1 MTETIGRKY
10 SITGIVQGVGFRP
23 FVYAQAVQNHL
34 TGWVRNTS
42 SGVEIEINGDAQA
55 VQAFSD
61 ALRYDPP
68 PLARI
73 DMISDSPCQ
82 PNGYTQF
89 EIIASHPR
97 PGEFMP
103 ISPDV
108 TLCEDCAAELRN
120 PDDRRYRY
128 PFINC
133 TNCGPRFTIIKDT
146 PYDRPKTTMAGF
158 AMCPNCHS
166 EYEDPLDRRFH
177 AQPTACP
184 VCGPQVW
191 FEANGQVLSR
201 KEDALQTARTWI
213 QEGKI
218 LAIKGL
224 GGYHLACDAANPSAV
239 AELRNR
245 KKRSDK
251 PFALMSFDIEHIQRH
266 CQITAEEEN
275 ILTSRQHPIVILQQ
289 LADSS
294 VVEEVAPKQ
303 KTLGFMLPYTPLH
316 LLLLEPAPGYPDV
329 LVMTSGNLS
338 EEPIAYIDEDAMQR
352 LSPIADG
359 FLLHDRPIHMRVD
372 DSVVRVFMTGPQI
385 LRRARGFAPNPIQ
398 LPESLPHILAAGA
411 ELKNTFCLSRDKY
424 AFLSHHIGDLE
435 NYETLLSFEKGIKHY
450 ENLFR
455 ITPQA
460 IAVDMH
466 PNYLAT
472 RYGNQR
478 ASEESLPLIKVQH
491 HHAHLAACLA
501 DNGWTSD
508 EPVIGLIYDGT
519 GYGTDGTIWGGE
531 ILLGGYADYRR
542 MYHLATT
549 PLAGGDISVRKPARM
564 ALAQLWQAGLDWDI
578 DLAPVR
584 ALCPQERS
592 LLRAQLENHINTPLT
607 SSMGRLFDAAASLA
621 GIRQEVNYE
630 GQAAIEFEALADP
643 DETRAYPFSIEGN
656 KISTTPLWQAMLTDI
671 QENIPPA
678 NISARFHNGIA
689 ALSHQ
694 LCVAIRADTGYN
706 TVALSGGVWQNQ
718 LLLEKTVPLLADNG
732 FNILLHRQVPTNDGG
747 LSLGQLMI
755 AAHAVSANGARPS
768 SQQIMINE

>member
-1 MTETIGRKY
+1 MTKMIGRKY

-42 SGVEIEINGDAQA
+42 SGVEIEINGTAQA

-61 ALRYDPP
+61 ALRHAPP
-68 PLARI
+68 PLSRI
-73 DMISDSPCQ
+73 DKISESPCQ
-82 PNGYTQF
+82 PDGYTQF
-89 EIIASHPR
+89 DIIASQPR
-97 PGEFMP
+97 PGDFIP

-108 TLCEDCAAELRN
+108 TLCEDCAAELFD
-120 PDDRRYRY
+120 PADRRFRY

-146 PYDRPKTTMAGF
+146 PYDRPQTTMAGF
-158 AMCPNCHS
+158 TMCPDCQS
-166 EYEDPLDRRFH
+166 EYENPLDRRFH

-184 VCGPQVW
+184 VCGPQIW
-191 FEANGQVLSR
+191 FEANGEILSR
-201 KEDALQTARTWI
+201 KEDALQTARVWL
-213 QEGKI
+213 QQGRI

-224 GGYHLACDAANPSAV
+224 GGYHLACDASSPEAV
-239 AELRNR
+239 TELRSR

-251 PFALMSFDIEHIQRH
+251 PFALMSYDLAHIQRH
-266 CQITAEEEN
+266 CRITTDEEQL
-275 ILTSRQHPIVILQQ
+275 LTSRQHPIVILNR
-289 LADSS
+289 LPDSS
-294 VVEEVAPKQ
+294 VVEAVAPQQ

-316 LLLLEPAPGYPDV
+316 LLLLEPAPGFPDV

-338 EEPIAYIDEDAMQR
+338 EEPIAFLDEDAMQR

-372 DSVVRVFMTGPQI
+372 DSVARVFTTGPQI
-385 LRRARGFAPNPIQ
+385 LRRARGYAPDPVQ
-398 LPESLPHILAAGA
+398 LPESLPPILAAGA

-455 ITPQA
+455 ITPQT

-472 RYGNQR
+472 RYGIQHAN
-478 ASEESLPLIKVQH
+478 EEGLHLVRVQH

-508 EPVIGLIYDGT
+508 KSVIGLIYDGT
-519 GYGTDGTIWGGE
+519 GYGPDGTIWGGE
-531 ILLGGYADYRR
+531 ILLGGYADYQRI
-542 MYHLATT
+542 YHLATA
-549 PLAGGDISVRKPARM
+549 PLPGGDISVRKPARM
-564 ALAQLWQAGLDWDI
+564 ALAHLWQSGLDWDL
-578 DLAPVR
+578 DLAPVQT
-584 ALCPQERS
+584 LCSQERS
-592 LLRAQLENHINTPLT
+592 LLRSQLENHINTPLT
-607 SSMGRLFDAAASLA
+607 TSMGRLFDAAAALA
-621 GIRQEVNYE
+621 GVRQEVNYE

-643 DETRAYPFSIEGN
+643 DETGTYPFQVEEDSI
-656 KISTTPLWQAMLTDI
+656 SSTPLWQAMLTDI
-671 QENIPPA
+671 QANTPPA
-678 NISARFHNGIA
+678 ILSARFHNGVA

-694 LCVAIRADTGYN
+694 LCMAIRTETGCN

-718 LLLEKTVPLLADNG
+718 YLLDRTISLLTDSN
-732 FNILLHRQVPTNDGG
+732 FNILLHKQVPTNDGG
-747 LSLGQLMI
+747 LALGQLLI
-755 AAHAVSANGARPS
+755 AAH
-768 SQQIMINE
+768 QIVFE

>member
-10 SITGIVQGVGFRP
+10 RIKGIVQGVGFRP

-42 SGVEIEINGDAQA
+42 SGVEIELNGSARA

-61 ALRYDPP
+61 SLRNSPP

-73 DMISDSPCQ
+73 DNIIESPCQ
-82 PNGYTQF
+82 PDGYTQF
-89 EIIASHPR
+89 EIIVSQPR
-97 PGEFMP
+97 PDDFMP

-108 TLCEDCAAELRN
+108 TLCEDCITELFN
-120 PDDRRYRY
+120 PADRRYRY

-158 AMCPNCHS
+158 SMCPDCQS

-184 VCGPQVW
+184 VCGPQIR
-191 FEANGQVLSR
+191 FEVGGEVLGR
-201 KEDALQTARTWI
+201 KENALQTARTWL

-224 GGYHLACDAANPSAV
+224 GGYHLACDASNPKAV
-239 AELRNR
+239 VELRNR

-251 PFALMSFDIEHIQRH
+251 PFALMAYDLERIQRH
-266 CQITAEEEN
+266 CQITADEEQL
-275 ILTSRQHPIVILQQ
+275 LTSRQHPIVILNR
-289 LADSS
+289 LEESS
-294 VVEEVAPKQ
+294 VVEAVAPKQ
-303 KTLGFMLPYTPLH
+303 KSLGFMLPYTPLH
-316 LLLLEPAPGYPDV
+316 LLLLEPAPGFPNV

-338 EEPIAYIDEDAMQR
+338 EEPIAYMDEDAMQR

-359 FLLHDRPIHMRVD
+359 FLLHNRPIHMRVD
-372 DSVVRVFMTGPQI
+372 DSVARVFTTGPQI
-385 LRRARGFAPNPIQ
+385 LRRARGYAPDPIQ
-398 LPESLPHILAAGA
+398 LTESLPTILATGA
-411 ELKNTFCLSRDKY
+411 ELKNTFCLSREQY

-435 NYETLLSFEKGIKHY
+435 NYETLLSFENGIKHY

-455 ITPQA
+455 ITPKM

-466 PNYLAT
+466 PNYFAT
-472 RYGNQR
+472 RYGIQR
-478 ASEESLPLIKVQH
+478 AQEESLPLVKVQH

-531 ILLGGYADYRR
+531 ILLGGYEDYERK
-542 MYHLATT
+542 YHLDTA
-549 PLAGGDISVRKPARM
+549 PLAGGDLSVRKPARM
-564 ALAQLWQAGLDWDI
+564 ALAQLWQAGLDWDF
-578 DLAPVR
+578 DLAPVQ

-592 LLRAQLENHINTPLT
+592 LLRAQLEKNINTPLT
-607 SSMGRLFDAAASLA
+607 SSMGRLFDAAAALA
-621 GIRQEVNYE
+621 GVRQEVNYE
-630 GQAAIEFEALADP
+630 GQAAIEFEALVDP
-643 DETRAYPFSIEGN
+643 EENRAYPLSLEED
-656 KISTTPLWQAMLTDI
+656 KISTAPLWQAMLADIHTDTPSAI
-671 QENIPPA
+671 
-678 NISARFHNGIA
+678 ISARFHNGVA
-689 ALSHQ
+689 AMSHQ
-694 LCVAIRADTGYN
+694 LCVTIRNQTNCN
-706 TVALSGGVWQNQ
+706 TVALSGGVWQNNY
-718 LLLEKTVPLLADNG
+718 LLKKTVSLLQGANFD
-732 FNILLHRQVPTNDGG
+732 ILLHKQVPTNDGG
-747 LSLGQLMI
+747 LALGQLMI
-755 AAHAVSANGARPS
+755 AAHSDNRKL
-768 SQQIMINE
+768 

>member
-42 SGVEIEINGDAQA
+42 SGVEIVINGAAQS
-55 VQAFSD
+55 VQAFSA
-61 ALRYDPP
+61 ALRNDPP

-73 DMISDSPCQ
+73 DTITESPSQPDS
-82 PNGYTQF
+82 YTQF
-89 EIIASHPR
+89 EIIASQPR
-97 PGEFMP
+97 PGEFIP

-108 TLCEDCAAELRN
+108 TLCEDCAAEMVN

-146 PYDRPKTTMAGF
+146 PYDRPKTTMASF
-158 AMCPNCHS
+158 TMCPDCQS
-166 EYEDPLDRRFH
+166 EYENPLDRRFH

-184 VCGPQVW
+184 VCGPQIW
-191 FEANGQVLSR
+191 FEANGQVLSH
-201 KEDALQTARTWI
+201 KEEALQTARTWLK
-213 QEGKI
+213 EGKI

-224 GGYHLACDAANPSAV
+224 GGYHLACDASNPKAV

-251 PFALMSFDIEHIQRH
+251 PFALMAFDVSHIQHH
-266 CQITAEEEN
+266 CRVSTAEN
-275 ILTSRQHPIVILQQ
+275 QLLVSRQHPIVILER
-289 LADSS
+289 LPGSTI
-294 VVEEVAPKQ
+294 VETVAPKQ

-316 LLLLEPAPGYPDV
+316 LLLLEPAPGFPDAM
-329 LVMTSGNLS
+329 VMTSGNLS
-338 EEPIAYIDEDAMQR
+338 EEPIAYMDEDAMQR

-372 DSVVRVFMTGPQI
+372 DSVARVFATGPQI
-385 LRRARGFAPNPIQ
+385 LRRARGYAPDPIQ
-398 LPESLPHILAAGA
+398 LPESLPPILAAGA

-455 ITPQA
+455 ITPQT

-472 RYGNQR
+472 RYGIQR
-478 ASEESLPLIKVQH
+478 ASEENIPLVKVQH

-501 DNGWTSD
+501 DNAWTST

-519 GYGTDGTIWGGE
+519 GYGPDGTIWGGE
-531 ILLGGYADYRR
+531 ILLGGYANYQRK
-542 MYHLATT
+542 YHLASA
-549 PLAGGDISVRKPARM
+549 PLAGGDLSVRKPARM
-564 ALAQLWQAGLDWDI
+564 ALAHLWQAGLDWDL
-578 DLAPVR
+578 DLASVK

-592 LLRAQLENHINTPLT
+592 LLRSQLEHHINTPLT
-607 SSMGRLFDAAASLA
+607 SSMGRLFDAAAALA
-621 GIRQEVNYE
+621 GVRQDVNYE
-630 GQAAIEFEALADP
+630 GQAAIEFEALADS
-643 DETRAYPFSIEGN
+643 DETGAYPFSIEEDR
-656 KISTTPLWQAMLTDI
+656 ISTAPLWEAMLADI
-671 QENIPPA
+671 HANTPPA
-678 NISARFHNGIA
+678 ILSARFHNGVA
-689 ALSHQ
+689 EMSH
-694 LCVAIRADTGYN
+694 LICLTIRKEINCN

-718 LLLEKTVPLLADNG
+718 LLLEKTVTLLTSSNFD
-732 FNILLHRQVPTNDGG
+732 ILLHKQVPVNDGG
-747 LSLGQLMI
+747 LALGQLMI
-755 AAHAVSANGARPS
+755 AAHY
-768 SQQIMINE
+768 QL